1 MRLLMVDNDNLPQRL
16 LAGPYSTKALIPA
29 SPWLDNTPPTTPVVR
44 ISTDSTTGLSVV
56 VLQPQGTEPVWLWV
70 IRLRVGSDWTIEIFP
85 GSQRTYTLPRFGA
98 GTSADAIAITAV
110 DRTSNE
116 SVPVVLRLPAP

>member
-1 MRLLMVDNDNLPQRL
+1 
-16 LAGPYSTKALIPA
+16 
-29 SPWLDNTPPTTPVVR
+29 
-44 ISTDSTTGLSVV
+44 
-56 VLQPQGTEPVWLWV
+56 
-70 IRLRVGSDWTIEIFP
+70 VGSDWTTEIFP

-98 GTSADAIAITAV
+98 GTSADAIAVSAV